1 MTNIPSKLLRDNN
14 FLKLFRY
21 NYLNKQINLRGNI
34 NNFIKDSHKNET
46 TSVENLINNFNKRW
60 NKNITK
66 EEFEDN
72 YIKRDESKSIKD
84 PCFLKDN
91 DKK

>member
-14 FLKLFRY
+14 FLKLLRS
-21 NYLNKQINLRGNI
+21 NILNKPINLREKV
-34 NNFIKDSHKNET
+34 FKDSQNET
-46 TSVENLINNFNKRW
+46 TSIENLINNFNKGW

-72 YIKRDESKSIKD
+72 FIKQDESIKD
-84 PCFLKDN
+84 PFFLKDN
-91 DKK
+91 DTK

>member
-34 NNFIKDSHKNET
+34 YKDSHKNET
-46 TSVENLINNFNKRW
+46 KSIENLIDNFNKRW

-72 YIKRDESKSIKD
+72 FIKQDESIKD
-84 PCFLKDN
+84 PFFLKDN
-91 DKK
+91 DTK

>member
-34 NNFIKDSHKNET
+34 YKDSHKNET
-46 TSVENLINNFNKRW
+46 TSIENLINNFNKRW

-66 EEFEDN
+66 EEFED
-72 YIKRDESKSIKD
+72 YFIKRDESKPIKD
-84 PCFLKDN
+84 PFFLKDN
-91 DKK
+91 DTK

>member
-14 FLKLFRY
+14 FLKLLRS
-21 NYLNKQINLRGNI
+21 NILNKPINLRGD
-34 NNFIKDSHKNET
+34 FCKDSYNET
-46 TSVENLINNFNKRW
+46 KSIENLINNFNKGW

-72 YIKRDESKSIKD
+72 FIKRDESKSIKG

-91 DKK
+91 DK

>member
-34 NNFIKDSHKNET
+34 YKDSHKNET
-46 TSVENLINNFNKRW
+46 KSMENLINLINNFNKRW

-66 EEFEDN
+66 EEFEN
-72 YIKRDESKSIKD
+72 IFIKRDESKPIKD
-84 PCFLKDN
+84 PFFLKDN
-91 DKK
+91 DTK

>member
-14 FLKLFRY
+14 FLKLLRS
-21 NYLNKQINLRGNI
+21 NILNKPINLRENV
-34 NNFIKDSHKNET
+34 FKDSYNET
-46 TSVENLINNFNKRW
+46 TSIENLINNFNKGW

-72 YIKRDESKSIKD
+72 FIKYDESKSIKD

>member
-46 TSVENLINNFNKRW
+46 KSIENLIDNFNKRW
-60 NKNITK
+60 NKNITE

-72 YIKRDESKSIKD
+72 FIKRDESIKD
-84 PCFLKDN
+84 PFFLKDN
-91 DKK
+91 DTK

>member
-14 FLKLFRY
+14 FLKLLRS
-21 NYLNKQINLRGNI
+21 NILNKPINLRGNI
-34 NNFIKDSHKNET
+34 NNFIYKDSDKNET
-46 TSVENLINNFNKRW
+46 ISVENLINNFNKRW

-66 EEFEDN
+66 EEFED
-72 YIKRDESKSIKD
+72 YFIKRDESKSIKD

-91 DKK
+91 DK

>member
-14 FLKLFRY
+14 FLKLLRS
-21 NYLNKQINLRGNI
+21 NILNKPINLRGD
-34 NNFIKDSHKNET
+34 FYKDSHKNET
-46 TSVENLINNFNKRW
+46 TSIENLINNFNKRW

-72 YIKRDESKSIKD
+72 FVKRDESIKD
-84 PCFLKDN
+84 PFFLKDN
-91 DKK
+91 DTK

>member
-34 NNFIKDSHKNET
+34 YKDSHKNET
-46 TSVENLINNFNKRW
+46 KSMENLINNFNKRW